1 MASWRCAPTWGCESL
16 LDAAAK
22 AAYQARLPE
31 LRAELEEAE
40 GFNDPAR
47 ATRARHEL
55 DSWWP
60 SLGRPLAS
68 TIQTG
73 RSCSYTPIRVSR
85 SPGSADP
92 AGPPAPE
99 RTTVHPE

>member
-1 MASWRCAPTWGCESL
+1 MASWRCAPTWGCEAL

-22 AAYQARLPE
+22 AAHQARLPE

-55 DSWWP
+55 DFLVAVP
-60 SLGRPLAS
+60 GPATGLDHPDRPVLLLHPDP
-68 TIQTG
+68 
-73 RSCSYTPIRVSR
+73 RLPI
-85 SPGSADP
+85 AW
-92 AGPPAPE
+92 E
-99 RTTVHPE
+99 R